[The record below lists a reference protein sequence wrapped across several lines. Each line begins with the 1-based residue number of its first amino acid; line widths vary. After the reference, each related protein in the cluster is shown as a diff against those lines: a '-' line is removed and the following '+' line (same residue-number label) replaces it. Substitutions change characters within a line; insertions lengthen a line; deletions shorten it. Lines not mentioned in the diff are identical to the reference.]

1 MTSTIPNKQ
10 EEREKVL
17 FYKKLVLEVI
27 EKEEYSTILEDDVK
41 FREVKIDGKTH
52 SVNGD
57 WGNFD
62 EILESL
68 AKKVQILK
76 YVSDKTY
83 NQMTE
88 EILVDVGRLLY
99 KLTYKQK
106 PHK

>member
-1 MTSTIPNKQ
+1 MTTPQTTNKQ

-52 SVNGD
+52 YVNGD
-57 WGNFD
+57 WGKFD

-68 AKKVQILK
+68 AKKVQVLR
-76 YVSDKTY
+76 YVSDETY
-83 NQMTE
+83 RQLE
-88 EILVDVGRLLY
+88 QEILADIGKLIY
-99 KLTYKQK
+99 KMEYK
-106 PHK
+106 HRV

>member
-1 MTSTIPNKQ
+1 MTTPQTTNKQ

-17 FYKKLVLEVI
+17 FYKKVVLEVI

-52 SVNGD
+52 HVYGD

-68 AKKVQILK
+68 RKKVEVLK
-76 YVSDKTY
+76 YVNDETY
-83 NQMTE
+83 RQLE
-88 EILVDVGRLLY
+88 QEILVDVGRLLY
-99 KLTYKQK
+99 KLEYKQK
-106 PHK
+106 PH